1 MTSAT
6 SILRWIAIA
15 LVGLA
20 IAAAVAFAASRLVSQ
35 RIGLSSE
42 PLNAGKELAPPETRP
57 RHGDGSATSGPR
69 STTTS
74 GPVTATTTTTTTP
87 APPVTTTVPAPSSSS
102 PSSDGSSSEGQGP
115 DD

>member
-15 LVGLA
+15 FIGLA
-20 IAAAVAFAASRLVSQ
+20 IAAVVAFAASKLVSQ

-57 RHGDGSATSGPR
+57 PHTDGSGNSRTRTTRTNGP
-69 STTTS
+69 
-74 GPVTATTTTTTTP
+74 TTTTIP
-87 APPVTTTVPAPSSSS
+87 APPVTTTVPAPSSSA
-102 PSSDGSSSEGQGP
+102 PSSESSGSEGQGP